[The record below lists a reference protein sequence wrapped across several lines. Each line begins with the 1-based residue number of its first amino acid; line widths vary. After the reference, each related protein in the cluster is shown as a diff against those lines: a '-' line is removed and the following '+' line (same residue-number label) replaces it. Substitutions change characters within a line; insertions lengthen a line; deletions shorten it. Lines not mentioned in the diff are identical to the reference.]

1 MSKMKIGLQVFSVR
15 DVAEKDFKGAMQKV
29 KEIGYDGV
37 ELAGLY
43 GLSAEEIRSV
53 LDDIGLEAIS
63 AHVGFSD
70 LVRDLDGTV
79 AANKKIGV
87 KFIALPFMGEGDL
100 PMSDNWE
107 KNLAFIM
114 KISEKCKENGITLLY
129 HNHDTE
135 YKKMPDGMYIEDYLF
150 KATGL
155 DAMKPEFDTCWV
167 RVAGEDPVGYIK
179 KYAGYVQVV
188 HLKDFVGSK
197 TANMYELIGTDKK
210 ADVTEA
216 FKFRPVGYGVQDF
229 PAIIKASEEVGAE
242 WLIVEQDNSYETPS
256 LEAAKMSRD
265 YLKSIYR

>member
-1 MSKMKIGLQVFSVR
+1 MSKMKVGLQVFSIR
-15 DVAEKDFKGAMQKV
+15 DVAEKDFEGAMKKV

-43 GLSAEEIRSV
+43 GLDADAIRRI
-53 LDDIGLEAIS
+53 LDEVGLECIS
-63 AHVGFSD
+63 AHVGYSD
-70 LVRDLDGTV
+70 LVSDLDGTV
-79 AANKKIGV
+79 AAYKKIGV
-87 KFIALPFMGEGDL
+87 KYIALPFMGEKDL
-100 PMSDNWE
+100 PGSPDFGKTLENV
-107 KNLAFIM
+107 L
-114 KISEKCKENGITLLY
+114 KISKKCEENGITLLY

-135 YKKMPDGMYIEDYLF
+135 FKKLSDGTYIIDYLY
-150 KATGL
+150 KTVGL

-167 RVAGEDPVGYIK
+167 KVAGEDPVAYIN
-179 KYAGYVQVV
+179 KYAEYISVV

-197 TANMYELIGTDKK
+197 TENMYTLIGTDKK

-229 PAIIKASEEVGAE
+229 PSILEASEKAGAE
-242 WLIVEQDNSYETPS
+242 WVIVEQDNSYDTPS

>member
-1 MSKMKIGLQVFSVR
+1 MSKMKIGLQVFSIR
-15 DVAEKDFKGAMQKV
+15 DVAEKDFKGAMLKV

-43 GLSAEEIRSV
+43 GLSADEIRAV
-53 LDDIGLEAIS
+53 LDEVGLEAIS

-79 AANKKIGV
+79 AAYKKIGV

-100 PMSDNWE
+100 PMSENWE

-114 KISEKCKENGITLLY
+114 KISEKCRENGITLLY

-179 KYAGYVQVV
+179 KYAGYIQVV
-188 HLKDFVGSK
+188 HLKDYVGSK

-216 FKFRPVGYGVQDF
+216 FKFRPVGYGVQNF